1 VAPSPVEIIGVLRS
15 NPDIG
20 MRFVHFGP
28 ISEMPTTNSTV
39 RHSQREVFDEVL
51 RPASALF
58 WCGWTC
64 VREGSWKGVSYERRT
79 RGECG

>member
-1 VAPSPVEIIGVLRS
+1 VEIIGVLRS

-51 RPASALF
+51 RPAFALF
-58 WCGWTC
+58 WRLVWLDVRPGGQLEGC
-64 VREGSWKGVSYERRT
+64 VV
-79 RGECG
+79 